1 MDEKTKLSPAKR
13 HFWLVLV
20 IFSLTGQIA
29 WVVEN
34 MYFNVFIYKMF
45 QASASQIS
53 LMVQASAVTAAVTT
67 IVMGAFSDRI
77 GKRKILMCAG
87 YIAWGLSILGFALI
101 RKDMI
106 ISFLGTAAAGAAS
119 MGISLVILMD
129 CVMTFFG
136 STANDAAF
144 NAWLTDSTT
153 EHNRGAAE
161 GINSMMPLIAI
172 LVVFGGFM
180 GFDLDK
186 PESWTTI
193 YLIIGIAV
201 LVIGVL
207 GFVIVRENAIPK
219 NEKDSYL
226 DTILYGFR
234 PVIVRQNPALYLAM
248 LLYMI
253 FGISIQIFMP
263 FLIIYYE
270 KTLGMADYV
279 LIMAPAI
286 ILAAIVT
293 AFYGRLGDRIGFSGS
308 IMPALGML
316 MTGYILLYL
325 FPHVIPVSG
334 MAMRIPVFMGSL
346 FMMSGYLCGMAVFGA
361 KLRNETPENMAGR
374 FQGLRI
380 IAQVLI
386 PGVIGPFIG
395 AAVLKG
401 AQMIMNSDGTSSFL
415 PNANIFL
422 ASGVVL
428 AVLMLLTGIS
438 LRRVRA
444 YMR

>member
-1 MDEKTKLSPAKR
+1 MKR
-13 HFWLVLV
+13 FWLVLV

-45 QASASQIS
+45 NASAAQIS

-67 IVMGAFSDRI
+67 IIMGAFSDRI
-77 GKRKILMCAG
+77 GRRKILMCAG
-87 YIAWGLSILGFALI
+87 YIAWGLSILAFAFI

-106 ISFLGTAAAGAAS
+106 ASFFGPAVSAAS
-119 MGISLVILMD
+119 LGVSLVILMD

-136 STANDAAF
+136 SSANDAAF

-153 EHNRGAAE
+153 EKNRGAAE

-172 LVVFGGFM
+172 LIVFGGFM
-180 GFDLDK
+180 GFNLDK
-186 PESWTTI
+186 AESWTTI
-193 YLIIGIAV
+193 YMIIGISV
-201 LVIGVL
+201 LIIGVL
-207 GFVIVRENAIPK
+207 GFLIIRETPVK
-219 NEKDSYL
+219 REKADGYL

-234 PVIVRQNPALYLAM
+234 PSVMQENRMLYLTM
-248 LLYMI
+248 IFYMI

-270 KTLGMADYV
+270 KSLGMSDYV

-286 ILAAIVT
+286 ILAAVVT
-293 AFYGRLGDRIGFSGS
+293 AFYGRRSDRLGYSRS

-316 MTGYILLYL
+316 MIGYVLLYL
-325 FPHVIPVSG
+325 VPHVIPAEG
-334 MAMRIPVFMGSL
+334 LAMRIPVFIGSL

-361 KLRNETPENMAGR
+361 KLRNETPEHMAGR

-395 AAVLKG
+395 AAVLRG
-401 AQMIMNSDGTSSFL
+401 AQMIENSDGTSSFL

-422 ASGVVL
+422 ASGAVL
-428 AVLMLLTGIS
+428 AVLMLILGIF
-438 LRRVRA
+438 LRNIRSKAR
-444 YMR
+444 